1 MPIYI
6 ENNKVMLKDEFNKI
20 KTEHF
25 YFSKFRRMSHT
36 VILSR
41 FENNTVF
48 SYLQFLGFKMLFFL
62 TP

>member
-25 YFSKFRRMSHT
+25 YFGKFRRMSHT

-48 SYLQFLGFKMLFFL
+48 SF
-62 TP
+62 

>member
-6 ENNKVMLKDEFNKI
+6 ENNKVMLKDKFNKI

-25 YFSKFRRMSHT
+25 YFRKFRRMSHT

-41 FENNTVF
+41 FENNIVF
-48 SYLQFLGFKMLFFL
+48 SYLQFLGFKMFFF
-62 TP
+62 